1 VVVGI
6 TGDGWGMDGGWI
18 GKFLDS
24 FFGDGEV
31 EMRLRKMWPIFE

>member
-1 VVVGI
+1 
-6 TGDGWGMDGGWI
+6 MDGGWI

-31 EMRLRKMWPIFE
+31 EMRLRKMWPIFEQKKSRKNSKY